1 MENEVLIRKDMKVEI
16 PELTPPTPG
25 MLSRKGS
32 LTKST
37 CLCSPTTHAGSFRC
51 RLHRSPTL
59 RRTKS
64 IDSPACQDSKTKAN
78 TAVYVSMQNNAVDA
92 Q

>member
-1 MENEVLIRKDMKVEI
+1 MENEVMRKDMKVEI
-16 PELTPPTPG
+16 PNITPPPTS
-25 MLSRKGS
+25 LLARKGS

-59 RRTKS
+59 RRAKS
-64 IDSPACQDSKTKAN
+64 IDSSAYHDTKTKPN
-78 TAVYVSMQNNAVDA
+78 TAMYASMQSNVVDA

>member
-1 MENEVLIRKDMKVEI
+1 MENEVVMRKEMKVEI
-16 PELTPPTPG
+16 PEIIPPQSR
-25 MLSRKGS
+25 MLARKGS

-37 CLCSPTTHAGSFRC
+37 CLCSPTTHVGSFRC

-64 IDSPACQDSKTKAN
+64 IGYEEDSKSGDETKPFL
-78 TAVYVSMQNNAVDA
+78 QNNAVDYA

>member
-1 MENEVLIRKDMKVEI
+1 MENGVMRKEMKVEI
-16 PELTPPTPG
+16 PEMRAPPP
-25 MLSRKGS
+25 LAR
-32 LTKST
+32 TKSIT

-59 RRTKS
+59 RRSKS
-64 IDSPACQDSKTKAN
+64 IAYGDSKSRAET
-78 TAVYVSMQNNAVDA
+78 TSFVSLQSNAVDA